1 MDCFD
6 CIVKSTFSLF
16 DTNVLTGFMISLLVP
31 LPAPS
36 VRKARKLIGKSV
48 QNGLRFFLLF
58 WKKYFFIQ
66 KLNFLINNLFRN
78 VFRTSVVIGIITLCK
93 TLTLKKYL
101 NSWKTYFLAGYCIE
115 NEVVTIP
122 TLFPSFSVCSYS
134 N

>member
-16 DTNVLTGFMISLLVP
+16 DTNVLTGFVISLLVA

-36 VRKARKLIGKSV
+36 IRKARKLIGKSV

-58 WKKYFFIQ
+58 WKKYFFTQ

-78 VFRTSVVIGIITLCK
+78 VFRTSVVIDIITLCK

-101 NSWKTYFLAGYCIE
+101 NSWKTYFLAGYFIE
-115 NEVVTIP
+115 NEVVTIS